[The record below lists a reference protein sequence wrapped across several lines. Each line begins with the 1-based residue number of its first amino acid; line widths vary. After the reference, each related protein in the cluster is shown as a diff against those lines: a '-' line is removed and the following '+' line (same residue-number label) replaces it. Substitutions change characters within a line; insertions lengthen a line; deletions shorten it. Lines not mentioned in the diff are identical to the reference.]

1 MIRFTALLA
10 ALPHDKTALP
20 RYLQTASETDRTTCL
35 ALLSGQRPKR
45 IATPDTLAHW
55 AAEAAGIPDWLLAA
69 AVTASGDRSEAAAL
83 ILPPPTGTPPRLSE
97 VLLALTT
104 TTPITAHATLLA
116 LWSRLPQDANLILN
130 RLATGSF
137 RTKLPAEN
145 PAPSLTPYRILAVMI
160 LVQPAVPEITL
171 ALWLNARPIPIT
183 RLPLTL
189 PETADILLWTRS
201 HTTDRFGPIRQ
212 VTPDLVFEIAFDGI
226 FPNRRRKS
234 GFELQNPRLIALHRD
249 AKAAPLADLLRLLPQ
264 P

>member
-10 ALPHDKTALP
+10 ALPRDRTALP
-20 RYLQTASETDRTTCL
+20 VYLQTASEADRTACL
-35 ALLSGQRPKR
+35 DLLSVRRPKR
-45 IATPDTLAHW
+45 IATLASLTHW
-55 AAEAAGIPDWLLAA
+55 AAEAAGIPEWLLAA
-69 AVTASGDRSEAAAL
+69 SIAASGDRAETAAL
-83 ILPPPTGTPPRLSE
+83 ILPPATGIPPSLAE
-97 VLLALTT
+97 VLHILTT

-116 LWSRLPQDANLILN
+116 LWSRLPPEANLILN

-249 AKAAPLADLLRLLPQ
+249 AKAAPLADLLRLLPL